1 MTARRVLYG
10 SLAALGLALFL
21 WPALAAP
28 VVRWSDSE
36 LDLEWARRGVGIVSP
51 VVSPHHPPKP
61 GYILFLRAAMALGPA
76 QSEVRRVVVIQ
87 SLLLWLSIA
96 VAALLVGRRV
106 GSRWGVVLYLVL
118 IFFLRLRDS
127 SSAVMSEAL
136 TAALLLPIAV
146 VLLDPPKRAV
156 TSVLLGLATAA
167 LFLVRPNA
175 GAAAALMAV
184 ASLWM
189 SGGRRRI
196 VPLLIGFALLW
207 IPFWAATRVPD
218 DPFRGMAPNFI
229 TGSLDYGWAPEREH
243 PAPEPPPFAQVRSA
257 LENWKATFAEAG
269 ADRGRQLAWRALH
282 GALGTDFY
290 DARWSRWYARAT
302 GLSRLITPCLTLA
315 CLAVLLAVPF
325 RGKARIAKVLA
336 LLLAAA
342 LVAQS
347 LVLGALPR
355 LALPFLPALLL
366 YGIAALPGL
375 EGAGRRLAATT
386 LFALLVGFVA
396 WQRQVL
402 DWEWGRVESSGVR
415 IAQTIPR
422 GALPAKAPA
431 TLHVRIAPLLMP
443 INAGLEVLGPAGEKL
458 FIGPA
463 DASGARSFLTVSL
476 PDSLLA
482 ASRQGPVEIWLVSR
496 GDYDAVH
503 FLVFPVIP
511 PPWGPAAR
519 REGSDDLSPASGIAS
534 GSLDWWAH
542 PGAP

>member
-1 MTARRVLYG
+1 MTRRVLFG
-10 SLAALGLALFL
+10 GLAVLGLSLFL

-36 LDLEWARRGVGIVSP
+36 LDLDWALRGAGIVSS

-118 IFFLRLRDS
+118 IFSLRLRDS
-127 SSAVMSEAL
+127 SSAIMSEAL
-136 TAALLLPIAV
+136 TAALLLPIAA

-175 GAAAALMAV
+175 GAAAVLMA
-184 ASLWM
+184 AAALWM
-189 SGGRRRI
+189 SGGRRCI
-196 VPLLIGFALLW
+196 ASLLIGFAGLG
-207 IPFWAATRVPD
+207 IPFWAATRVPG
-218 DPFRGMAPNFI
+218 DPFRGMAPAFI
-229 TGSLDYGWAPEREH
+229 SGSVDYSWTPGHEH
-243 PAPEPPPFAQVRSA
+243 PAPEPLPFAQVRSA
-257 LENWKATFAEAG
+257 LENWKATFTEERG
-269 ADRGRQLAWRALH
+269 DRGRQLVWRGLH
-282 GALGTDFY
+282 GLLGTDFY
-290 DARWSRWYARAT
+290 DARWSPWYARAT
-302 GLSRLITPCLTLA
+302 SLSRLVTPFLILA
-315 CLAVLLAVPF
+315 CLAVLLAAPF
-325 RGKARIAKVLA
+325 RGRARIAKALG

-355 LALPFLPALLL
+355 LALPFLPALLI
-366 YGIAALPGL
+366 YGIAVLPGL
-375 EGAGRRLAATT
+375 EGARRRLAATG
-386 LFALLVGFVA
+386 LFALSVGFVA

-415 IAQTIPR
+415 IAQTIPE

-431 TLHVRIAPLLMP
+431 TLHVRIAPLLVP
-443 INAGLEVLGPAGEKL
+443 TNAGLEVLGPAGERL

-463 DASGARSFLTVSL
+463 DASGARPFLTVSL

-482 ASRQGPVEIWLVSR
+482 ANRRGPVAIWLVSR

-503 FLVFPVIP
+503 FLIFPVIP
-511 PPWGPAAR
+511 PPWGGGAR

-542 PGAP
+542 PGAR